1 MTNKR
6 VRIFFVWIALLV
18 LALPAKAQQRFF
30 NLTADEVKVDS
41 VLPHF
46 LYSIPLPENYQDSVY
61 TVSVK
66 YPEYMDM
73 TVSDVANYNRISGA
87 ALPSQ
92 VPLSQ
97 NISVSRR
104 KGYLVASFCPLVF
117 RNNKYQMLVSF
128 MLDVKAKAVKN
139 SVLRQRKNDKAYA
152 SAADIYAEHSLL
164 ASGKWAKIR
173 VSSSGVYQLT
183 EATVRQAG
191 FSNINKVKIY
201 GYGGNL
207 QNEALYANDLART
220 DDLKEVPQCV
230 VGGKHLFYA
239 KGPVS
244 WTSNSS
250 TVRRRNPYSDY
261 GYYFITQSDEEP
273 ATVDSATFVSSFY
286 PSPDD
291 YHSLYEVDGY
301 SWYNGGRNLF
311 DPTPISVGGSQ
322 QVVIT
327 NTTGSQKG
335 RLTVNVSAGG
345 TNQIRIQLN
354 GKDIG
359 TLNVRILDYC
369 KAGQDSGTYLL
380 DNLKVDGGKDTI
392 TIQNVSGETARLDYV
407 SMAWEK
413 AIPLPNLSGS
423 HPAATYVK
431 NIANQD
437 LHADGQADLVI
448 IIPASRTLLKQAQR
462 LKEFHESHDG
472 MRVNI
477 VAADQLYNEFS
488 SGTPDANAYRRYLRM
503 LQDRAATEADMPKY
517 LLLFGDCVWDNRM
530 LTADCKRFDPDDYL
544 LVYESENSFSET
556 VCYAGDSWMGIL
568 AEGAGSDARRELQ
581 DVGVGRFP
589 VTTVAEAKIMVD
601 KTINYSKNQNGGAW
615 QNTIMFMGDD
625 GNDNIHMKDVDS
637 VANSVGRDYPNFL
650 IKKVMWDAYT
660 RESSATGN
668 TYPEVSKI
676 IRQQQANGALV
687 MDYGGHGNATLISH
701 ESVLGLSDFSESR
714 TSNLP
719 LWVTAACDI
728 MAFDGVTETIG
739 EAAVLNEKGGAVAF
753 YGTART
759 VFTSANKYINHAFMK
774 RVLSLQDGKPIA
786 LGEAHR
792 LAQNDVMLGTNRYP
806 TPTREDPNKTSPEQ
820 DNTENHL
827 QYSLLG
833 DPALSLNLPT
843 AQVVVDEIDGVA
855 VGSGTMP
862 TVKAGSVIKMKGHVA
877 GVEGFNGVV
886 TATVRDTQEE
896 ITCKLNNT
904 SNDGAEVA
912 FKYLDRTKTLY
923 HGSDSIRN
931 SSFELT
937 FAVPKDI
944 NYADGQGM
952 INLYALNTDKTIRAN
967 GSCDQFIVGGSA
979 EAKNDSVG
987 PSIYCYLNSPSFVD
1001 GGNVNGTPYFVAE
1014 IKDKDG
1020 INAAG
1025 SGIGH
1030 DLQLVIDGDMA
1041 KTYTLNNNFSY
1052 DFGTY
1057 TSGSTFYSIP
1067 ELEEGPHRLQFRA
1080 WDIQNNSST
1089 AVLHFNVVK
1098 GLRPQLF
1105 NIGVTNNPART
1116 STTFIISH
1124 DRMESN
1130 MDVVIELFDAAGRQM
1145 WRHAESGVSATGN
1158 YTVDWDL
1165 SVDGGRPLQMA
1176 SISIVSKC
1184 RRKAAA
1190 MCRRRRS
1197 SLSSATDKTGDKTIT
1212 ELL

>member
-104 KGYLVASFCPLVF
+104 KGYLVVSFCPLVF

-183 EATVRQAG
+183 DATVRQAG

-345 TNQIRIQLN
+345 NNQIRILLN
-354 GKDIG
+354 GKELG
-359 TLNVRILDYC
+359 TLNVPILQYC
-369 KAGQDSGTYLL
+369 KAGQVGGTYSL
-380 DNLKVDGGKDTI
+380 DNLRIDAKDTV
-392 TIQNVSGETARLDYV
+392 TIVNVSGETARLDYV

-530 LTADCKRFDPDDYL
+530 LTADCKRFDPDDFL

-687 MDYGGHGNATLISH
+687 MDYGGHGSATLISH

-728 MAFDGVTETIG
+728 MPFDGVTETIG
-739 EAAVLNEKGGAVAF
+739 ESAVLNEKGGAVAF

-904 SNDGAEVA
+904 SGDGAEVA

-1001 GGNVNGTPYFVAE
+1001 GGNVNSTPYFVAE

-1165 SVDGGRPLQMA
+1165 SVDGGRPLQTGVYLYRVKV
-1176 SISIVSKC
+1176 SSEGSSYVSKTKKLIVISN
-1184 RRKAAA
+1184 R
-1190 MCRRRRS
+1190 
-1197 SLSSATDKTGDKTIT
+1197 
-1212 ELL
+1212 

>member
-273 ATVDSATFVSSFY
+273 ATVDSAAFVSSFY

-301 SWYNGGRNLF
+301 SWFNGGRNLF

-345 TNQIRIQLN
+345 DNQIRILLN

-413 AIPLPNLSGS
+413 PIPLSPLSGK
-423 HPAATYVK
+423 HPTATYVK
-431 NIANQD
+431 NITNQD

-448 IIPASRTLLKQAQR
+448 IVPSSGALLKQAQR

-556 VCYAGDSWMGIL
+556 TCYAGDSWMGIL

-687 MDYGGHGNATLISH
+687 MDYGGHGSATLISH

-774 RVLSLQDGKPIA
+774 RVLSLQDGKPIT

-904 SNDGAEVA
+904 SGDGAEKA

-1001 GGNVNGTPYFVAE
+1001 GGNVNSTPYFVAE

-1165 SVDGGRPLQMA
+1165 SVDGGRPLQTGVYLYRVKV
-1176 SISIVSKC
+1176 SSEGSSYVSKTKKLIVISN
-1184 RRKAAA
+1184 R
-1190 MCRRRRS
+1190 
-1197 SLSSATDKTGDKTIT
+1197 
-1212 ELL
+1212 

>member
-6 VRIFFVWIALLV
+6 VRIFFVWIALLA

-152 SAADIYAEHSLL
+152 SAADIYAGHSLL

-183 EATVRQAG
+183 DATVRQAG

-230 VGGKHLFYA
+230 VGGKHLFHA

-291 YHSLYEVDGY
+291 YHLLYEVDGY

-359 TLNVRILDYC
+359 TLNVPILDYC

-413 AIPLPNLSGS
+413 AIPLSPLSGK

-739 EAAVLNEKGGAVAF
+739 EAAVRNEKGGAVAF

-1001 GGNVNGTPYFVAE
+1001 GGNVNSTPYFVAE

-1124 DRMESN
+1124 DCMESN

-1165 SVDGGRPLQMA
+1165 SVDGGRPLQTGVYLYRVKV
-1176 SISIVSKC
+1176 SSEGSSYVSKTKKLIVISN
-1184 RRKAAA
+1184 R
-1190 MCRRRRS
+1190 
-1197 SLSSATDKTGDKTIT
+1197 
-1212 ELL
+1212 

>member
-104 KGYLVASFCPLVF
+104 KGYLVVSFCPLVF

-345 TNQIRIQLN
+345 NNQIRILLN
-354 GKDIG
+354 GKELG
-359 TLNVRILDYC
+359 TLNVPILQYC
-369 KAGQDSGTYLL
+369 KAGQVGGTYSL
-380 DNLKVDGGKDTI
+380 DNLRIDAKDTV
-392 TIQNVSGETARLDYV
+392 TIVNVSGEIARLDYV

-530 LTADCKRFDPDDYL
+530 LTADCKRFDPDDFL

-650 IKKVMWDAYT
+650 IKKVMWDAYN

-687 MDYGGHGNATLISH
+687 MDYGGHGSATLISH

-728 MAFDGVTETIG
+728 MPFDGVTETIG
-739 EAAVLNEKGGAVAF
+739 ESAVLNEKGGAVAF

-820 DNTENHL
+820 DNSENHL

-904 SNDGAEVA
+904 SGDGAEVA

-931 SSFELT
+931 GQFELT

-1001 GGNVNGTPYFVAE
+1001 GGNVNSTPYFVAE

-1165 SVDGGRPLQMA
+1165 SVDGGRPLQTGVYLYRVKV
-1176 SISIVSKC
+1176 SSEGSSYVSKTKKLIVISN
-1184 RRKAAA
+1184 R
-1190 MCRRRRS
+1190 
-1197 SLSSATDKTGDKTIT
+1197 
-1212 ELL
+1212 

>member
-104 KGYLVASFCPLVF
+104 KGYLVVSFCPLVF

-152 SAADIYAEHSLL
+152 SAADIYAEHSSL

-183 EATVRQAG
+183 DATVRQAG

-345 TNQIRIQLN
+345 NNQIRILLN
-354 GKDIG
+354 GKELG
-359 TLNVRILDYC
+359 TLNVPILQYC
-369 KAGQDSGTYLL
+369 KAGQVGGTYSL
-380 DNLKVDGGKDTI
+380 DNLRIDAKDTV
-392 TIQNVSGETARLDYV
+392 TIVNVSGETARLDYV
-407 SMAWEK
+407 SMAWAK

-462 LKEFHESHDG
+462 LKELHESHDG

-503 LQDRAATEADMPKY
+503 LQDRATTEADMPKY

-530 LTADCKRFDPDDYL
+530 LTADCKRFDPDDFL

-556 VCYAGDSWMGIL
+556 SCYAGDSWMGIL

-650 IKKVMWDAYT
+650 IKKVMWDAYN

-687 MDYGGHGNATLISH
+687 MDYGGHGSATLISH

-728 MAFDGVTETIG
+728 MPFDGVTETIG
-739 EAAVLNEKGGAVAF
+739 ESAVLNEKGGAVAF

-820 DNTENHL
+820 DNSENHL

-843 AQVVVDEIDGVA
+843 AQVVLDEIDGVA

-886 TATVRDTQEE
+886 TATVRDTREE

-904 SNDGAEVA
+904 SGDGAEVA

-931 SSFELT
+931 GQFELT

-1001 GGNVNGTPYFVAE
+1001 GGNVNSTPYFVAE

-1165 SVDGGRPLQMA
+1165 SVDGGRPLQTGVYLYRVKV
-1176 SISIVSKC
+1176 SSEGSSYVSKTKKLIVISN
-1184 RRKAAA
+1184 R
-1190 MCRRRRS
+1190 
-1197 SLSSATDKTGDKTIT
+1197 
-1212 ELL
+1212 

>member
-104 KGYLVASFCPLVF
+104 KGYLVVSFCPLVF

-301 SWYNGGRNLF
+301 SWFNGGRNLF

-345 TNQIRIQLN
+345 NNQIRILLN
-354 GKDIG
+354 GKELG
-359 TLNVRILDYC
+359 TLNVPILQYC
-369 KAGQDSGTYLL
+369 KAGQVGGTYSL
-380 DNLKVDGGKDTI
+380 DNLRIDAKDTV
-392 TIQNVSGETARLDYV
+392 TIVNVSGETARLDYV

-556 VCYAGDSWMGIL
+556 SCYAGDSWMGIL

-728 MAFDGVTETIG
+728 MPFDGVTETIG

-820 DNTENHL
+820 DNSENHL

-886 TATVRDTQEE
+886 TATVRDTREE

-904 SNDGAEVA
+904 SGDGAEEA

-1001 GGNVNGTPYFVAE
+1001 GGNVNSTPYFVAE

-1130 MDVVIELFDAAGRQM
+1130 MDVVIELFDAAGRQI

-1165 SVDGGRPLQMA
+1165 SVDGGRPLQTGVYLYRVKV
-1176 SISIVSKC
+1176 SSEGSSYVSKTKKLIVISN
-1184 RRKAAA
+1184 R
-1190 MCRRRRS
+1190 
-1197 SLSSATDKTGDKTIT
+1197 
-1212 ELL
+1212 

>member
-6 VRIFFVWIALLV
+6 VRIFFVWMALLV

-104 KGYLVASFCPLVF
+104 KGYLVVSFCPLVF

-183 EATVRQAG
+183 DATVRQAG

-345 TNQIRIQLN
+345 NNQIRILLN
-354 GKDIG
+354 GKELG
-359 TLNVRILDYC
+359 TLNVPILQYC
-369 KAGQDSGTYLL
+369 KAGQVGGTYSL
-380 DNLKVDGGKDTI
+380 DNLRIDAKDTV
-392 TIQNVSGETARLDYV
+392 TIVNVSGETARLDYV

-530 LTADCKRFDPDDYL
+530 LTADCKRFDPDDFL

-728 MAFDGVTETIG
+728 MPFDGVTETIG
-739 EAAVLNEKGGAVAF
+739 ESAVLNEKGGAVAF

-820 DNTENHL
+820 DNSENHL

-904 SNDGAEVA
+904 SGDGAEVA

-1001 GGNVNGTPYFVAE
+1001 GGNVNSTPYFVAE

-1165 SVDGGRPLQMA
+1165 SVDGGRPLQTGVYLYRVKV
-1176 SISIVSKC
+1176 SSEGSSYVSKTKKLIVISN
-1184 RRKAAA
+1184 R
-1190 MCRRRRS
+1190 
-1197 SLSSATDKTGDKTIT
+1197 
-1212 ELL
+1212 

>member
-183 EATVRQAG
+183 DATVRQAG

-359 TLNVRILDYC
+359 TLNVPILDYC

-392 TIQNVSGETARLDYV
+392 TIQNVSGEIARLDYV

-413 AIPLPNLSGS
+413 AIPLSPLSGK

-556 VCYAGDSWMGIL
+556 TCYASDSWMGIL

-625 GNDNIHMKDVDS
+625 GNDNIHMQDVDS

-728 MAFDGVTETIG
+728 MPFDGVTETIG

-1001 GGNVNGTPYFVAE
+1001 GGNVNSTPYFVAE

-1165 SVDGGRPLQMA
+1165 SVDGGRPLQTGVYLYRVKV
-1176 SISIVSKC
+1176 SSEGSSYVSKTKKLIVISN
-1184 RRKAAA
+1184 R
-1190 MCRRRRS
+1190 
-1197 SLSSATDKTGDKTIT
+1197 
-1212 ELL
+1212 

>member
-104 KGYLVASFCPLVF
+104 KGYLVVSFCPLVF

-183 EATVRQAG
+183 DATVRQAG

-345 TNQIRIQLN
+345 NNQIRILLN
-354 GKDIG
+354 GKELG
-359 TLNVRILDYC
+359 TLNVPILQYC
-369 KAGQDSGTYLL
+369 KAGQVSGTYSL
-380 DNLKVDGGKDTI
+380 DNLRIDAKDTV
-392 TIQNVSGETARLDYV
+392 TIVNVSGETARLDYV

-530 LTADCKRFDPDDYL
+530 LTADCKRFDPDDFL

-556 VCYAGDSWMGIL
+556 SCYAGDSWMGIL

-687 MDYGGHGNATLISH
+687 MDYGGHGSATLISH

-728 MAFDGVTETIG
+728 MPFDGVTETIG
-739 EAAVLNEKGGAVAF
+739 ESAVLNEKGGAVAF

-904 SNDGAEVA
+904 SGDGAEVA

-931 SSFELT
+931 GQFELT

-1001 GGNVNGTPYFVAE
+1001 GGNVNSTPYFVAE

-1165 SVDGGRPLQMA
+1165 SVDGGRPLQTGVYLYRVKV
-1176 SISIVSKC
+1176 SSEGSSYVSKTKKLIVISN
-1184 RRKAAA
+1184 R
-1190 MCRRRRS
+1190 
-1197 SLSSATDKTGDKTIT
+1197 
-1212 ELL
+1212 

>member
-104 KGYLVASFCPLVF
+104 KGYLVVSFCPLVF

-183 EATVRQAG
+183 DATVRQAG

-345 TNQIRIQLN
+345 NNQIRILLN
-354 GKDIG
+354 GKELG
-359 TLNVRILDYC
+359 TLNVPILQYC
-369 KAGQDSGTYLL
+369 KAGQVGGTYSL
-380 DNLKVDGGKDTI
+380 DNLRIDAKDTV
-392 TIQNVSGETARLDYV
+392 TIVNVSGETARLDYV

-413 AIPLPNLSGS
+413 AIPLSPLSGN

-687 MDYGGHGNATLISH
+687 MDYGGHGSATLISH

-728 MAFDGVTETIG
+728 MPFDGVTETIG
-739 EAAVLNEKGGAVAF
+739 ESAVLNEKGGAVAF

-904 SNDGAEVA
+904 SGDGAEVA

-931 SSFELT
+931 GQFELT

-1001 GGNVNGTPYFVAE
+1001 GGNVNSTPYFVAE

-1165 SVDGGRPLQMA
+1165 SVDGGRPLQTGVYLYRVKV
-1176 SISIVSKC
+1176 SSEGSSYVSKTKKLIVISN
-1184 RRKAAA
+1184 R
-1190 MCRRRRS
+1190 
-1197 SLSSATDKTGDKTIT
+1197 
-1212 ELL
+1212 

>member
-345 TNQIRIQLN
+345 NNQIRILLN

-556 VCYAGDSWMGIL
+556 TCYAGDSWMGIL

-687 MDYGGHGNATLISH
+687 MDYGGHGNATSISH

-728 MAFDGVTETIG
+728 MAFDGVTATIG

-774 RVLSLQDGKPIA
+774 RVLSLQDGKPIT

-904 SNDGAEVA
+904 SGDGVEVA

-1001 GGNVNGTPYFVAE
+1001 GGNVNSTPYFVAE

-1165 SVDGGRPLQMA
+1165 SVDGGRPLQTGVYLYRVKV
-1176 SISIVSKC
+1176 SSEGSSYVSKTKKLIVISN
-1184 RRKAAA
+1184 R
-1190 MCRRRRS
+1190 
-1197 SLSSATDKTGDKTIT
+1197 
-1212 ELL
+1212 

>member
-104 KGYLVASFCPLVF
+104 KGYLVVSFCPLVF

-183 EATVRQAG
+183 DATVRQAG

-345 TNQIRIQLN
+345 NNQIRILLN
-354 GKDIG
+354 GKELG
-359 TLNVRILDYC
+359 TLNVPILQYC
-369 KAGQDSGTYLL
+369 KAGQVGGTYSL
-380 DNLKVDGGKDTI
+380 DNLRIDAKDTV
-392 TIQNVSGETARLDYV
+392 TIVNVSGETARLDYV

-530 LTADCKRFDPDDYL
+530 LTADCKRFDPDDFL

-687 MDYGGHGNATLISH
+687 MDYGGHGSATLISH

-728 MAFDGVTETIG
+728 MPFDGVTETIG
-739 EAAVLNEKGGAVAF
+739 ESAVLNEKGGAVAF

-843 AQVVVDEIDGVA
+843 ALVVVDEIDGVA

-904 SNDGAEVA
+904 SGDGAEVA

-1001 GGNVNGTPYFVAE
+1001 GGNVNSTPYFVAE

-1165 SVDGGRPLQMA
+1165 SVDGGRPLQTGVYLYRVKV
-1176 SISIVSKC
+1176 SSEGSSYVSKTKKLIVISN
-1184 RRKAAA
+1184 R
-1190 MCRRRRS
+1190 
-1197 SLSSATDKTGDKTIT
+1197 
-1212 ELL
+1212 

>member
-97 NISVSRR
+97 HISVSRR
-104 KGYLVASFCPLVF
+104 KGYLVVSFCPLVF

-183 EATVRQAG
+183 DATVRQAG

-220 DDLKEVPQCV
+220 DDLKEVPQCI

-345 TNQIRIQLN
+345 NNQIRILLN
-354 GKDIG
+354 GKELG
-359 TLNVRILDYC
+359 TLNVPILQYC
-369 KAGQDSGTYLL
+369 KAGQVGGTYSL
-380 DNLKVDGGKDTI
+380 DNLRIDAKDTV
-392 TIQNVSGETARLDYV
+392 TIVNVSGETARLDYV

-568 AEGAGSDARRELQ
+568 VEGAGSDARRELQ

-728 MAFDGVTETIG
+728 MPFDGVTETIG

-820 DNTENHL
+820 DNSENHL

-904 SNDGAEVA
+904 SGDGAEEA

-1001 GGNVNGTPYFVAE
+1001 GGNVNSTPYFVAE

-1165 SVDGGRPLQMA
+1165 SVDGGRPLQTGVYLYRVKV
-1176 SISIVSKC
+1176 SSEGSSYVSKTKKLIVISN
-1184 RRKAAA
+1184 R
-1190 MCRRRRS
+1190 
-1197 SLSSATDKTGDKTIT
+1197 
-1212 ELL
+1212 

>member
-87 ALPSQ
+87 ALPLQ

-104 KGYLVASFCPLVF
+104 KGYLVVSFCPLVF

-183 EATVRQAG
+183 DATVRQAG

-345 TNQIRIQLN
+345 NNQIRILLN
-354 GKDIG
+354 GKELG
-359 TLNVRILDYC
+359 TLNVPILQYC
-369 KAGQDSGTYLL
+369 KAGQVGGTYSL
-380 DNLKVDGGKDTI
+380 DNLRIDAKDTV
-392 TIQNVSGETARLDYV
+392 TIVNVSGETARLDYV

-413 AIPLPNLSGS
+413 AIPLSPLSGK

-687 MDYGGHGNATLISH
+687 MDYGGHGSATLISH

-728 MAFDGVTETIG
+728 MPFDGVTETIG
-739 EAAVLNEKGGAVAF
+739 ESAVLNEKGGAVAF

-820 DNTENHL
+820 DNSENHL

-904 SNDGAEVA
+904 SGDGAEEA
-912 FKYLDRTKTLY
+912 FKYLDRTKMLY

-1001 GGNVNGTPYFVAE
+1001 GGNVNSTPYFVAE

-1165 SVDGGRPLQMA
+1165 SVDGGRPLQTGVYLYRVKV
-1176 SISIVSKC
+1176 SSEGSSYVSKTKKLIVISN
-1184 RRKAAA
+1184 R
-1190 MCRRRRS
+1190 
-1197 SLSSATDKTGDKTIT
+1197 
-1212 ELL
+1212 

>member
-104 KGYLVASFCPLVF
+104 KGYLVVSFCPLVF

-164 ASGKWAKIR
+164 ATGKWAKIR

-183 EATVRQAG
+183 DATVRQAG

-345 TNQIRIQLN
+345 NNQIRILLN
-354 GKDIG
+354 GKELG
-359 TLNVRILDYC
+359 TLNVPILQYC
-369 KAGQDSGTYLL
+369 KAGQVGGTYSL
-380 DNLKVDGGKDTI
+380 DNLRIDAKDTV
-392 TIQNVSGETARLDYV
+392 TIVNVSGETARLDYV

-530 LTADCKRFDPDDYL
+530 LTADCKRFDPDDFL

-728 MAFDGVTETIG
+728 MPFDGVTETIG

-820 DNTENHL
+820 DNSENHL

-904 SNDGAEVA
+904 SGDGAEEA

-1001 GGNVNGTPYFVAE
+1001 GGNVNSTPYFVAE

-1165 SVDGGRPLQMA
+1165 SVDGGRPLQTGVYLYRVKV
-1176 SISIVSKC
+1176 SSEGSSYVSKTKKLIVISN
-1184 RRKAAA
+1184 R
-1190 MCRRRRS
+1190 
-1197 SLSSATDKTGDKTIT
+1197 
-1212 ELL
+1212 

>member
-104 KGYLVASFCPLVF
+104 KGYLVVSFCPLVF

-183 EATVRQAG
+183 DATVRQAG

-250 TVRRRNPYSDY
+250 PVRRRNPYSDY

-345 TNQIRIQLN
+345 NNQIRILLN
-354 GKDIG
+354 GKELG
-359 TLNVRILDYC
+359 TLNVPILQYC

-530 LTADCKRFDPDDYL
+530 LTADCKRFDPDDFL

-687 MDYGGHGNATLISH
+687 MDYGGHGSATLISH

-728 MAFDGVTETIG
+728 MPFDGVTETIG
-739 EAAVLNEKGGAVAF
+739 ESAVLNEKGGAVAF

-904 SNDGAEVA
+904 SGDGAEEA

-1001 GGNVNGTPYFVAE
+1001 GGNVNSTPYFVAE

-1165 SVDGGRPLQMA
+1165 SVDGGRPLQTGVYLYRVKV
-1176 SISIVSKC
+1176 SSEGSSYVSKTKKLIVISN
-1184 RRKAAA
+1184 R
-1190 MCRRRRS
+1190 
-1197 SLSSATDKTGDKTIT
+1197 
-1212 ELL
+1212 

>member
-104 KGYLVASFCPLVF
+104 KGYLVVSFCPLVF

-183 EATVRQAG
+183 DATVRQAG

-345 TNQIRIQLN
+345 NNQIRILLN
-354 GKDIG
+354 GKELG
-359 TLNVRILDYC
+359 TLNVPILQYC
-369 KAGQDSGTYLL
+369 KAGQVGGTYSL
-380 DNLKVDGGKDTI
+380 DNLRIDAKDTV
-392 TIQNVSGETARLDYV
+392 TIVNVSGETARLDYV

-687 MDYGGHGNATLISH
+687 MDYGGHGSATLISH

-728 MAFDGVTETIG
+728 MPFDGVTETIG
-739 EAAVLNEKGGAVAF
+739 ESAVLNEKGGAVAF

-820 DNTENHL
+820 DNSENHL

-904 SNDGAEVA
+904 SDDGAEEA

-931 SSFELT
+931 GQFELT

-1001 GGNVNGTPYFVAE
+1001 GGNVNSTPYFVAE

-1165 SVDGGRPLQMA
+1165 SVDGGRPLQTGVYLYRVKV
-1176 SISIVSKC
+1176 SSEGSSYVSKTKKLIVISN
-1184 RRKAAA
+1184 R
-1190 MCRRRRS
+1190 
-1197 SLSSATDKTGDKTIT
+1197 
-1212 ELL
+1212 

>member
-104 KGYLVASFCPLVF
+104 KGYLVVSFCPLVF

-183 EATVRQAG
+183 DATVRQAG

-220 DDLKEVPQCV
+220 DDLKEVPQCI

-345 TNQIRIQLN
+345 NNQIRILLN
-354 GKDIG
+354 GKELG
-359 TLNVRILDYC
+359 TLNVPILQYC
-369 KAGQDSGTYLL
+369 KAGQAGGTYSL
-380 DNLKVDGGKDTI
+380 DNLRIDAKDTV
-392 TIQNVSGETARLDYV
+392 TIVNVSGEIARLDYV

-650 IKKVMWDAYT
+650 IKKVMWDAYN

-728 MAFDGVTETIG
+728 MPFDGVTETIG
-739 EAAVLNEKGGAVAF
+739 ESAVLNEKGGAVAF

-886 TATVRDTQEE
+886 TATVRDTREE

-904 SNDGAEVA
+904 SGDGAEVA

-931 SSFELT
+931 GQFELT

-1001 GGNVNGTPYFVAE
+1001 GGNVNSTPYFVAE

-1165 SVDGGRPLQMA
+1165 SVDGGRPLQTGVYLYRVKV
-1176 SISIVSKC
+1176 SSEGSSYVSKTKKLIVISN
-1184 RRKAAA
+1184 R
-1190 MCRRRRS
+1190 
-1197 SLSSATDKTGDKTIT
+1197 
-1212 ELL
+1212 

>member
-104 KGYLVASFCPLVF
+104 KGYLVVSFCPLVF

-183 EATVRQAG
+183 DATVRQAG

-345 TNQIRIQLN
+345 NNQIRILLN
-354 GKDIG
+354 GKELG
-359 TLNVRILDYC
+359 TLNVPILQYC
-369 KAGQDSGTYLL
+369 KAGQVGGTYSL
-380 DNLKVDGGKDTI
+380 DNLRIDAKDTV
-392 TIQNVSGETARLDYV
+392 TIVNVSGETARLDYV

-530 LTADCKRFDPDDYL
+530 LTADCKRFDPDDFL

-687 MDYGGHGNATLISH
+687 MDYGGHGSATLISH

-728 MAFDGVTETIG
+728 MPFDGVTETIG
-739 EAAVLNEKGGAVAF
+739 ESAVLNEKGGAVAF

-904 SNDGAEVA
+904 SGDGAEEA

-1001 GGNVNGTPYFVAE
+1001 GGNVNSTPYFVAE

-1165 SVDGGRPLQMA
+1165 SVDGGRPLQTGVYLYRVKV
-1176 SISIVSKC
+1176 SSEGSSYVSKTKKLIVISN
-1184 RRKAAA
+1184 R
-1190 MCRRRRS
+1190 
-1197 SLSSATDKTGDKTIT
+1197 
-1212 ELL
+1212 

>member
-1 MTNKR
+1 M
-6 VRIFFVWIALLV
+6 LV

-104 KGYLVASFCPLVF
+104 KGYLVVSFCPLVF

-345 TNQIRIQLN
+345 NNQIRILLN
-354 GKDIG
+354 GKELG
-359 TLNVRILDYC
+359 TLNVPILQYC
-369 KAGQDSGTYLL
+369 KAGQVGGTYSL
-380 DNLKVDGGKDTI
+380 DNLRIDAKDTV
-392 TIQNVSGETARLDYV
+392 TIVNVSGETARLDYV

-530 LTADCKRFDPDDYL
+530 LTADCKRFDPDDFL

-687 MDYGGHGNATLISH
+687 MDYGGHGSATLISH

-728 MAFDGVTETIG
+728 MPFDGVTETIG
-739 EAAVLNEKGGAVAF
+739 ESAVLNEKGGAVAF

-820 DNTENHL
+820 DNSENHL

-904 SNDGAEVA
+904 SGDGAEVA

-931 SSFELT
+931 GQFELT

-1001 GGNVNGTPYFVAE
+1001 GGNVNSTPYFVAE

-1165 SVDGGRPLQMA
+1165 SVDGGRPLQTGVYLYRVKV
-1176 SISIVSKC
+1176 SSEGSSYVSKTKKLIVISN
-1184 RRKAAA
+1184 R
-1190 MCRRRRS
+1190 
-1197 SLSSATDKTGDKTIT
+1197 
-1212 ELL
+1212 

>member
-104 KGYLVASFCPLVF
+104 KGYLVVSFCPLVF

-183 EATVRQAG
+183 DATVRQAG

-345 TNQIRIQLN
+345 NNQIRILLN
-354 GKDIG
+354 GKELG
-359 TLNVRILDYC
+359 TLNVPILQYC

-728 MAFDGVTETIG
+728 MPFDGVTETIG
-739 EAAVLNEKGGAVAF
+739 ESAVLNEKGGAVAF

-774 RVLSLQDGKPIA
+774 RVLSLQDGKPIT

-904 SNDGAEVA
+904 SGDGAEEA

-1001 GGNVNGTPYFVAE
+1001 GGNVNSTPYFVAE

-1165 SVDGGRPLQMA
+1165 SVDGGRPLQTGVYLYRVKV
-1176 SISIVSKC
+1176 SSEGSSYVSKTKKLIVISN
-1184 RRKAAA
+1184 R
-1190 MCRRRRS
+1190 
-1197 SLSSATDKTGDKTIT
+1197 
-1212 ELL
+1212 

>member
-104 KGYLVASFCPLVF
+104 KGYLVVSFCPLVF

-183 EATVRQAG
+183 DATVRQAG

-345 TNQIRIQLN
+345 NNQIRILLN
-354 GKDIG
+354 GKELG
-359 TLNVRILDYC
+359 TLNVPILQYC
-369 KAGQDSGTYLL
+369 KAGQVGGTYSL
-380 DNLKVDGGKDTI
+380 DNLRIDAKDTV
-392 TIQNVSGETARLDYV
+392 TIVNVSGETARLDYV

-668 TYPEVSKI
+668 TYPEVGKI

-728 MAFDGVTETIG
+728 MPFDGVTETIG

-806 TPTREDPNKTSPEQ
+806 TPTRENPNKTSPEQ
-820 DNTENHL
+820 DNSENHL

-904 SNDGAEVA
+904 SGDGAEEA

-1001 GGNVNGTPYFVAE
+1001 GGNVNSTPYFVAE

-1165 SVDGGRPLQMA
+1165 SVDGGRPLQTGVYLYRVKV
-1176 SISIVSKC
+1176 SSEGSSYVSKTKKLIVISN
-1184 RRKAAA
+1184 R
-1190 MCRRRRS
+1190 
-1197 SLSSATDKTGDKTIT
+1197 
-1212 ELL
+1212 

>member
-104 KGYLVASFCPLVF
+104 KGYLVVSFCPLVF

-183 EATVRQAG
+183 DATVRQAG

-244 WTSNSS
+244 WMSNSS

-345 TNQIRIQLN
+345 NNQIRILLN
-354 GKDIG
+354 GKELG
-359 TLNVRILDYC
+359 TLNVPILQYC
-369 KAGQDSGTYLL
+369 KAGQVGGTYSL
-380 DNLKVDGGKDTI
+380 DNLRIDAKDTV
-392 TIQNVSGETARLDYV
+392 TIVNVSGEIARLDYV

-530 LTADCKRFDPDDYL
+530 LTADCKRFDPDDFL

-687 MDYGGHGNATLISH
+687 MDYGGHGSATLISH

-728 MAFDGVTETIG
+728 MPFDGVTETIG
-739 EAAVLNEKGGAVAF
+739 ESAVLNEKGGAVAF

-886 TATVRDTQEE
+886 TATVRDTREE

-904 SNDGAEVA
+904 SGDGAEVA

-931 SSFELT
+931 GQFELT

-952 INLYALNTDKTIRAN
+952 INLYALNTDKTVRAN

-1001 GGNVNGTPYFVAE
+1001 GGNVNSTPYFVAE

-1130 MDVVIELFDAAGRQM
+1130 MDVVIELFDAAGRQI

-1165 SVDGGRPLQMA
+1165 SVDGGRPLQTGVYLYRVKV
-1176 SISIVSKC
+1176 SSEGSSYVSKTKKLIVISN
-1184 RRKAAA
+1184 R
-1190 MCRRRRS
+1190 
-1197 SLSSATDKTGDKTIT
+1197 
-1212 ELL
+1212 

>member
-104 KGYLVASFCPLVF
+104 KGYLVVSFCPLVF

-183 EATVRQAG
+183 DATVRQAG

-345 TNQIRIQLN
+345 TNQIRILLN
-354 GKDIG
+354 GKELG
-359 TLNVRILDYC
+359 TLNVPILQYC

-392 TIQNVSGETARLDYV
+392 TIQNVSGEIARLDYV

-530 LTADCKRFDPDDYL
+530 LTADCKRFDPDDFL

-687 MDYGGHGNATLISH
+687 MDYGGHGSATLISH

-728 MAFDGVTETIG
+728 MPFDGVTETIG
-739 EAAVLNEKGGAVAF
+739 ESAVLNEKGGAVAF

-904 SNDGAEVA
+904 SGDGAEVA

-931 SSFELT
+931 GQFELT

-1001 GGNVNGTPYFVAE
+1001 GGNVNSTPYFVAE

-1165 SVDGGRPLQMA
+1165 SVDGGRPLQTGVYLYRVKV
-1176 SISIVSKC
+1176 SSEGSSYVSKTKKLIVISN
-1184 RRKAAA
+1184 R
-1190 MCRRRRS
+1190 
-1197 SLSSATDKTGDKTIT
+1197 
-1212 ELL
+1212 

>member
-104 KGYLVASFCPLVF
+104 KGYLVVSFCPLVF

-183 EATVRQAG
+183 DATVRQAG

-345 TNQIRIQLN
+345 NNQIRILLN
-354 GKDIG
+354 GKELG
-359 TLNVRILDYC
+359 TLNVPILQYC

-392 TIQNVSGETARLDYV
+392 TIQNVSGEIARLDYV

-530 LTADCKRFDPDDYL
+530 LTADCKRFDPDDFL

-650 IKKVMWDAYT
+650 IKKVMWDAYN

-687 MDYGGHGNATLISH
+687 MDYGGHGSATLISH

-728 MAFDGVTETIG
+728 MPFDGVTETIG
-739 EAAVLNEKGGAVAF
+739 ESAVLNEKGGAVAF

-904 SNDGAEVA
+904 SGDGAEVA

-1001 GGNVNGTPYFVAE
+1001 GGNVNSTPYFVAE

-1165 SVDGGRPLQMA
+1165 SVDGGRPLQTGVYLYRVKV
-1176 SISIVSKC
+1176 SSEGSSYVSKTKKLIVISN
-1184 RRKAAA
+1184 R
-1190 MCRRRRS
+1190 
-1197 SLSSATDKTGDKTIT
+1197 
-1212 ELL
+1212 

>member
-183 EATVRQAG
+183 DATVRQAG

-345 TNQIRIQLN
+345 NNQIRILLN
-354 GKDIG
+354 GKELG
-359 TLNVRILDYC
+359 TLNVPILQYC
-369 KAGQDSGTYLL
+369 KAGQVGGTYSL
-380 DNLKVDGGKDTI
+380 DNLRIDAKDTV
-392 TIQNVSGETARLDYV
+392 TIVNVSGETARLDYV

-462 LKEFHESHDG
+462 LKELHESHDG

-530 LTADCKRFDPDDYL
+530 LTADCKRFDPDDFL

-687 MDYGGHGNATLISH
+687 MDYGGHGSATLISH

-728 MAFDGVTETIG
+728 MPFDGVTETIG
-739 EAAVLNEKGGAVAF
+739 ESAVLNEKGGAVAF

-886 TATVRDTQEE
+886 TATVRDTREE

-904 SNDGAEVA
+904 SGDGAEEA

-931 SSFELT
+931 GQFELT

-1001 GGNVNGTPYFVAE
+1001 GGNVNSTPYFVAE

-1165 SVDGGRPLQMA
+1165 SVDGGRPLQTGVYLYRVKV
-1176 SISIVSKC
+1176 SSEGSSYVSKTKKLIVISN
-1184 RRKAAA
+1184 R
-1190 MCRRRRS
+1190 
-1197 SLSSATDKTGDKTIT
+1197 
-1212 ELL
+1212 

>member
-104 KGYLVASFCPLVF
+104 KGYLVVSFCPLVF

-164 ASGKWAKIR
+164 ATGKWAKIR

-183 EATVRQAG
+183 DATVRQAG

-345 TNQIRIQLN
+345 NNQIRILLN
-354 GKDIG
+354 GKELG
-359 TLNVRILDYC
+359 TLDVPILQYC
-369 KAGQDSGTYLL
+369 KAGQVGGTYSL
-380 DNLKVDGGKDTI
+380 DNLRIDAKDTV
-392 TIQNVSGETARLDYV
+392 TIVNVSGETARLDYV

-530 LTADCKRFDPDDYL
+530 LTADCKRFDPDDFL

-556 VCYAGDSWMGIL
+556 SCYAGDSWMGIL

-650 IKKVMWDAYT
+650 IKKVMWEAYN

-728 MAFDGVTETIG
+728 MPFDGVTETIG
-739 EAAVLNEKGGAVAF
+739 ESAVLNEKGGAVAF

-904 SNDGAEVA
+904 SGDGAEVA

-931 SSFELT
+931 GQFELT

-1001 GGNVNGTPYFVAE
+1001 GGNVNSTPYFVAE

-1145 WRHAESGVSATGN
+1145 WHHAENGVSATGN

-1165 SVDGGRPLQMA
+1165 SVDGGRPLQTGVYLYRVKV
-1176 SISIVSKC
+1176 SSEGSSYVSKTKKLIVISN
-1184 RRKAAA
+1184 R
-1190 MCRRRRS
+1190 
-1197 SLSSATDKTGDKTIT
+1197 
-1212 ELL
+1212 

>member
-104 KGYLVASFCPLVF
+104 KGYLVVSFCPLVF

-183 EATVRQAG
+183 DATVRQAG

-207 QNEALYANDLART
+207 QYEALYANDLART

-345 TNQIRIQLN
+345 NNQIRILLN
-354 GKDIG
+354 GKELG
-359 TLNVRILDYC
+359 TLNVPILQYC

-728 MAFDGVTETIG
+728 MPFDGVTETIG

-820 DNTENHL
+820 DNSENHL

-904 SNDGAEVA
+904 SGDGAEVA

-931 SSFELT
+931 GQFELT

-1001 GGNVNGTPYFVAE
+1001 GGNVNSTPYFVAE

-1165 SVDGGRPLQMA
+1165 SVDGGRPLQTGVYLYRVKV
-1176 SISIVSKC
+1176 SSEGSSYVSKTKKLIVISN
-1184 RRKAAA
+1184 R
-1190 MCRRRRS
+1190 
-1197 SLSSATDKTGDKTIT
+1197 
-1212 ELL
+1212 

>member
-6 VRIFFVWIALLV
+6 VRIFFVWMALLV

-714 TSNLP
+714 TSHLP

-1165 SVDGGRPLQMA
+1165 SVDGGRPLQTGVYLYRVKV
-1176 SISIVSKC
+1176 SSEGSSYVSKTKKLIVISN
-1184 RRKAAA
+1184 R
-1190 MCRRRRS
+1190 
-1197 SLSSATDKTGDKTIT
+1197 
-1212 ELL
+1212 

>member
-104 KGYLVASFCPLVF
+104 KGYLVVSFCPLVF

-183 EATVRQAG
+183 DATVRQAG

-345 TNQIRIQLN
+345 NNQIRILLN
-354 GKDIG
+354 GKELG
-359 TLNVRILDYC
+359 TLNVPILQYC
-369 KAGQDSGTYLL
+369 KAGQVGGTYSL
-380 DNLKVDGGKDTI
+380 DNLRIDAKDTV
-392 TIQNVSGETARLDYV
+392 TIVNVSGETARLDYV

-462 LKEFHESHDG
+462 LKELHESHDG

-650 IKKVMWDAYT
+650 IKKVMWDAYN

-687 MDYGGHGNATLISH
+687 MDYGGHGSATLISH

-728 MAFDGVTETIG
+728 MPFDGVTETIG
-739 EAAVLNEKGGAVAF
+739 ESAVLNEKGGAVAF

-820 DNTENHL
+820 DNSENHL

-886 TATVRDTQEE
+886 TATVRDTREE

-904 SNDGAEVA
+904 SGDGAEEA

-1001 GGNVNGTPYFVAE
+1001 GGNVNSTPYFVAE

-1165 SVDGGRPLQMA
+1165 SVDGGRPLQTGVYLYRVKV
-1176 SISIVSKC
+1176 SSEGSSYVSKTKKLIVISN
-1184 RRKAAA
+1184 R
-1190 MCRRRRS
+1190 
-1197 SLSSATDKTGDKTIT
+1197 
-1212 ELL
+1212 

>member
-87 ALPSQ
+87 ALPSH

-104 KGYLVASFCPLVF
+104 KGYLVVSFCPLVF

-345 TNQIRIQLN
+345 NNQIRILLN

-462 LKEFHESHDG
+462 LKELHESHDG

-650 IKKVMWDAYT
+650 IKKVMWDAYN

-820 DNTENHL
+820 DNSENHL

-904 SNDGAEVA
+904 SGDGAEEA

-1001 GGNVNGTPYFVAE
+1001 GGNVNSTPYFVAE

-1130 MDVVIELFDAAGRQM
+1130 MDVVIELFDAAGRQI
-1145 WRHAESGVSATGN
+1145 WHHAESGVSATGN

-1165 SVDGGRPLQMA
+1165 SVDGGRPLQTGVYLYRVKV
-1176 SISIVSKC
+1176 SSEGSSYVSKTKKLIVISN
-1184 RRKAAA
+1184 R
-1190 MCRRRRS
+1190 
-1197 SLSSATDKTGDKTIT
+1197 
-1212 ELL
+1212 

>member
-1 MTNKR
+1 
-6 VRIFFVWIALLV
+6 
-18 LALPAKAQQRFF
+18 
-30 NLTADEVKVDS
+30 
-41 VLPHF
+41 
-46 LYSIPLPENYQDSVY
+46 
-61 TVSVK
+61 
-66 YPEYMDM
+66 
-73 TVSDVANYNRISGA
+73 
-87 ALPSQ
+87 
-92 VPLSQ
+92 
-97 NISVSRR
+97 
-104 KGYLVASFCPLVF
+104 
-117 RNNKYQMLVSF
+117 
-128 MLDVKAKAVKN
+128 
-139 SVLRQRKNDKAYA
+139 
-152 SAADIYAEHSLL
+152 
-164 ASGKWAKIR
+164 
-173 VSSSGVYQLT
+173 
-183 EATVRQAG
+183 
-191 FSNINKVKIY
+191 
-201 GYGGNL
+201 
-207 QNEALYANDLART
+207 
-220 DDLKEVPQCV
+220 
-230 VGGKHLFYA
+230 
-239 KGPVS
+239 
-244 WTSNSS
+244 
-250 TVRRRNPYSDY
+250 
-261 GYYFITQSDEEP
+261 
-273 ATVDSATFVSSFY
+273 
-286 PSPDD
+286 
-291 YHSLYEVDGY
+291 
-301 SWYNGGRNLF
+301 
-311 DPTPISVGGSQ
+311 
-322 QVVIT
+322 
-327 NTTGSQKG
+327 
-335 RLTVNVSAGG
+335 
-345 TNQIRIQLN
+345 
-354 GKDIG
+354 
-359 TLNVRILDYC
+359 
-369 KAGQDSGTYLL
+369 
-380 DNLKVDGGKDTI
+380 
-392 TIQNVSGETARLDYV
+392 
-407 SMAWEK
+407 
-413 AIPLPNLSGS
+413 
-423 HPAATYVK
+423 
-431 NIANQD
+431 
-437 LHADGQADLVI
+437 
-448 IIPASRTLLKQAQR
+448 
-462 LKEFHESHDG
+462 

-650 IKKVMWDAYT
+650 IKKVMWDAYN

-687 MDYGGHGNATLISH
+687 MDYGGHGSATLISH

-728 MAFDGVTETIG
+728 MPFDGVTETIG
-739 EAAVLNEKGGAVAF
+739 ESAVLNEKGGAVAF

-820 DNTENHL
+820 DNSENHL

-886 TATVRDTQEE
+886 TATVRDTREE

-904 SNDGAEVA
+904 SDDGAEEA

-1001 GGNVNGTPYFVAE
+1001 GGNVNITPYFVAE

-1165 SVDGGRPLQMA
+1165 SVDGGRPLQTGVYLYRVKV
-1176 SISIVSKC
+1176 SSEGSSYVSKTKKLIVISN
-1184 RRKAAA
+1184 R
-1190 MCRRRRS
+1190 
-1197 SLSSATDKTGDKTIT
+1197 
-1212 ELL
+1212 

>member
-104 KGYLVASFCPLVF
+104 KGYLVVSFCPLVF

-183 EATVRQAG
+183 DATVRQAG

-345 TNQIRIQLN
+345 NNQIRILLN
-354 GKDIG
+354 GKELG
-359 TLNVRILDYC
+359 TLNVPILQYC
-369 KAGQDSGTYLL
+369 KAGQVGGTYSL
-380 DNLKVDGGKDTI
+380 DNLRIDAKDTV
-392 TIQNVSGETARLDYV
+392 TIVNVSGETARLDYV

-728 MAFDGVTETIG
+728 MPFDGVTETIG
-739 EAAVLNEKGGAVAF
+739 ESAVLNEKGGAVAF

-820 DNTENHL
+820 DNSENHL

-904 SNDGAEVA
+904 SGDGAEVA

-931 SSFELT
+931 GQFELT

-1001 GGNVNGTPYFVAE
+1001 GGNVNSTPYFVAE

-1165 SVDGGRPLQMA
+1165 SVDGGRPLQTGVYLYRVKV
-1176 SISIVSKC
+1176 SSEGSSYVSKTKKLIVISN
-1184 RRKAAA
+1184 R
-1190 MCRRRRS
+1190 
-1197 SLSSATDKTGDKTIT
+1197 
-1212 ELL
+1212 

>member
-61 TVSVK
+61 TVSLK

-104 KGYLVASFCPLVF
+104 KGYLVVSFCPLVF

-183 EATVRQAG
+183 DATVRQAG

-244 WTSNSS
+244 WMSNSS

-345 TNQIRIQLN
+345 NNQIRILLN
-354 GKDIG
+354 GKELG
-359 TLNVRILDYC
+359 TLNVPILQYC
-369 KAGQDSGTYLL
+369 KAGQVGGTYSL
-380 DNLKVDGGKDTI
+380 DNLRIDAKDTV
-392 TIQNVSGETARLDYV
+392 TIVNVSGETARLDYV

-556 VCYAGDSWMGIL
+556 SCYAGDSWMGIL

-687 MDYGGHGNATLISH
+687 MDYGGHGSATLISH

-728 MAFDGVTETIG
+728 MPFDGVTETIG
-739 EAAVLNEKGGAVAF
+739 ESAVLNEKGGAVAF

-820 DNTENHL
+820 DNSENHL
-827 QYSLLG
+827 QYLLLG

-904 SNDGAEVA
+904 SGDGAEVA

-931 SSFELT
+931 GQFELT

-1001 GGNVNGTPYFVAE
+1001 GGNVNSTPYFVAE

-1130 MDVVIELFDAAGRQM
+1130 MDVVIELFDAAGRQI

-1165 SVDGGRPLQMA
+1165 SVDGGRPLQTGVYLYRVKV
-1176 SISIVSKC
+1176 SSEGSSYVSKTKKLIVISN
-1184 RRKAAA
+1184 R
-1190 MCRRRRS
+1190 
-1197 SLSSATDKTGDKTIT
+1197 
-1212 ELL
+1212 

>member
-104 KGYLVASFCPLVF
+104 KGYLVVSFCPLVF

-183 EATVRQAG
+183 DATVRQAG

-301 SWYNGGRNLF
+301 SWFNGGRNLF

-345 TNQIRIQLN
+345 NNQIRILLN
-354 GKDIG
+354 GKELG
-359 TLNVRILDYC
+359 TLNVPILQYC
-369 KAGQDSGTYLL
+369 KAGQVGGTYSL
-380 DNLKVDGGKDTI
+380 DNLRIDAKDTV
-392 TIQNVSGETARLDYV
+392 TIVNVSGETARLDYV

-530 LTADCKRFDPDDYL
+530 LTADCKRFDPDDFL

-687 MDYGGHGNATLISH
+687 MDYGGHGSATLISH

-728 MAFDGVTETIG
+728 MPFDGVTETIG
-739 EAAVLNEKGGAVAF
+739 ESAVLNEKGGAVAF

-820 DNTENHL
+820 DNSENHL

-886 TATVRDTQEE
+886 TATVRDTREE

-904 SNDGAEVA
+904 SGDGAEVA

-931 SSFELT
+931 GQFELT

-1001 GGNVNGTPYFVAE
+1001 GGNVNSTPYFVAE

-1165 SVDGGRPLQMA
+1165 SVDGGRPLQTGVYLYRVKV
-1176 SISIVSKC
+1176 SSEGSSYVSKTKKLIVISN
-1184 RRKAAA
+1184 R
-1190 MCRRRRS
+1190 
-1197 SLSSATDKTGDKTIT
+1197 
-1212 ELL
+1212 

>member
-104 KGYLVASFCPLVF
+104 KGYLVVSFCPLVF

-183 EATVRQAG
+183 DATVRQAG

-345 TNQIRIQLN
+345 NNQIRILLN
-354 GKDIG
+354 GKELG
-359 TLNVRILDYC
+359 TLNVPILQYC

-581 DVGVGRFP
+581 DVGVARFP

-728 MAFDGVTETIG
+728 MPFDGVTETIG
-739 EAAVLNEKGGAVAF
+739 ESAVLNEKGGAVAF

-806 TPTREDPNKTSPEQ
+806 TPTRENPNKTSPEQ
-820 DNTENHL
+820 DNSENHL

-904 SNDGAEVA
+904 SGDGAEVA

-1001 GGNVNGTPYFVAE
+1001 GGNVNSTPYFVAE

-1057 TSGSTFYSIP
+1057 TSGFTFYSIP

-1165 SVDGGRPLQMA
+1165 SVDGGRPLQTGVYLYRVKV
-1176 SISIVSKC
+1176 SSEGSSYVSKTKKLIVISN
-1184 RRKAAA
+1184 R
-1190 MCRRRRS
+1190 
-1197 SLSSATDKTGDKTIT
+1197 
-1212 ELL
+1212 

>member
-104 KGYLVASFCPLVF
+104 KGYLVVSFCPLVF

-183 EATVRQAG
+183 DATVRQAG

-345 TNQIRIQLN
+345 NNQIRILLN
-354 GKDIG
+354 GKELG
-359 TLNVRILDYC
+359 TLDVPILQYC
-369 KAGQDSGTYLL
+369 KAGQVGGTYSL
-380 DNLKVDGGKDTI
+380 DNLRIDAKDTV
-392 TIQNVSGETARLDYV
+392 TIVNVSGETARLDYV

-556 VCYAGDSWMGIL
+556 SCYAGDSWMGIL

-687 MDYGGHGNATLISH
+687 MDYGGHGSATLISH

-728 MAFDGVTETIG
+728 MPFDGVTETIG
-739 EAAVLNEKGGAVAF
+739 ESAVLNEKGGAVAF

-904 SNDGAEVA
+904 SGDGAEVA

-931 SSFELT
+931 GQFELT

-1001 GGNVNGTPYFVAE
+1001 GGNVNSTPYFVAE

-1165 SVDGGRPLQMA
+1165 SVDGGRPLQTGVYLYRVKV
-1176 SISIVSKC
+1176 SSEGSSYVSKTKKLIVISN
-1184 RRKAAA
+1184 R
-1190 MCRRRRS
+1190 
-1197 SLSSATDKTGDKTIT
+1197 
-1212 ELL
+1212 

>member
-104 KGYLVASFCPLVF
+104 KGYLVVSFCPLVF

-183 EATVRQAG
+183 DATVRQAG

-345 TNQIRIQLN
+345 NNQIRILLN
-354 GKDIG
+354 GKELG
-359 TLNVRILDYC
+359 TLNVPILQYC

-530 LTADCKRFDPDDYL
+530 LTADCKRFDPDDFL

-650 IKKVMWDAYT
+650 IKKVMWDAYN

-728 MAFDGVTETIG
+728 MPFDGVTETIG

-904 SNDGAEVA
+904 SGDGAEEA

-1001 GGNVNGTPYFVAE
+1001 GGNVNSTPYFVAE

-1165 SVDGGRPLQMA
+1165 SVDGGRPLQTGIYLYRVKV
-1176 SISIVSKC
+1176 SSEGSSYVSKTKKLIVISN
-1184 RRKAAA
+1184 R
-1190 MCRRRRS
+1190 
-1197 SLSSATDKTGDKTIT
+1197 
-1212 ELL
+1212 

>member
-104 KGYLVASFCPLVF
+104 KGYLVVSFCPLVF

-164 ASGKWAKIR
+164 ATGKWAKIR

-244 WTSNSS
+244 WMSNSS

-345 TNQIRIQLN
+345 NNQIRILLN
-354 GKDIG
+354 GKELG
-359 TLNVRILDYC
+359 TLDVPILQYC
-369 KAGQDSGTYLL
+369 KAGQVGGTYSL
-380 DNLKVDGGKDTI
+380 DNLRIDAKDTV
-392 TIQNVSGETARLDYV
+392 TIVNVSGETARLDYV

-530 LTADCKRFDPDDYL
+530 LTADCKRFDPDDFL

-728 MAFDGVTETIG
+728 MPFDGVTETIG

-904 SNDGAEVA
+904 SGDGAEEA

-931 SSFELT
+931 GQFELT

-1001 GGNVNGTPYFVAE
+1001 GGNVNSTPYFVAE

-1145 WRHAESGVSATGN
+1145 WRHAENGVSATGN

-1165 SVDGGRPLQMA
+1165 SVDGGRPLQTGVYLYRVKV
-1176 SISIVSKC
+1176 SSEGSSYVSKTKKLIVISN
-1184 RRKAAA
+1184 R
-1190 MCRRRRS
+1190 
-1197 SLSSATDKTGDKTIT
+1197 
-1212 ELL
+1212 

>member
-345 TNQIRIQLN
+345 NNQIRILLN

-517 LLLFGDCVWDNRM
+517 LLLFGDCVWDNRV
-530 LTADCKRFDPDDYL
+530 LTADCKRFDPDDFL

-556 VCYAGDSWMGIL
+556 SCYAGDSWMGIL

-687 MDYGGHGNATLISH
+687 MDYGGHGSATLISH

-728 MAFDGVTETIG
+728 MPFDGVTETIG
-739 EAAVLNEKGGAVAF
+739 ESAVLNEKGGAVAF
-753 YGTART
+753 YGTARS

-820 DNTENHL
+820 DNSENHL

-886 TATVRDTQEE
+886 TATVRDTREE

-904 SNDGAEVA
+904 SGDGAEVA

-1001 GGNVNGTPYFVAE
+1001 GGNVNSTPYFVAE

-1165 SVDGGRPLQMA
+1165 SVDGGRPLQTGVYLYRVKV
-1176 SISIVSKC
+1176 SSEGSSYVSKTKKLIVISN
-1184 RRKAAA
+1184 R
-1190 MCRRRRS
+1190 
-1197 SLSSATDKTGDKTIT
+1197 
-1212 ELL
+1212 